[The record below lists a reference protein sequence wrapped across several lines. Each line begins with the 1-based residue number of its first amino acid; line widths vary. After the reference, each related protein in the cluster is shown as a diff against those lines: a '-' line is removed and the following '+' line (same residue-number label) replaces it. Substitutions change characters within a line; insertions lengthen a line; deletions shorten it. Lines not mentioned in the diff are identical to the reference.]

1 MAYNDITEAG
11 ALVFI
16 QVQSTFRNSSN
27 GCCVITTTG
36 GERLIADRRSDI
48 EAGSWVAVL
57 IRKSNALAIPGIIDL
72 APYYIDWFHKLDQQQ
87 VNGLASVML
96 KLHEG
101 TQSLAQWRQQLTQA
115 EHDALLS
122 SAFAALSGV
131 STVAGG
137 IAFIGDLL
145 GGGIPWA
152 TGLWTLGSGIACG
165 NSLGQLEAAA
175 KRGDLCVQQINR
187 TSLELIELGRQID
200 LPFCTPHHTPV
211 IQSACT
217 GLAQAFG
224 WKNKAIEATQ
234 AGLLSWIQAEP
245 RFTAS

>member
-16 QVQSTFRNSSN
+16 QVQSTFLNAKT
-27 GCCVITTTG
+27 GCCVITTTS
-36 GERLIADRRSDI
+36 GEKLIADRRSGI
-48 EAGSWVAVL
+48 QAGNWLAVL
-57 IRKSNALAIPGIIDL
+57 IRKSNALAIPGIVDL
-72 APYYIDWFHKLDQQQ
+72 APYYIDWCHNLDHQQ
-87 VNGLASVML
+87 VKGLANVML
-96 KLHEG
+96 RLYEG

-115 EHDALLS
+115 EHEALLS
-122 SAFAALSGV
+122 SAFAAISGV

-137 IAFIGDLL
+137 VAFIGDLL
-145 GGGIPWA
+145 SGGLPVA
-152 TGLWTLGSGIACG
+152 SGLWTAASGLAFGANLGH
-165 NSLGQLEAAA
+165 LEAAA

-187 TSLELIELGRQID
+187 TSLDLIQLGRQID

-224 WKNKAIEATQ
+224 WKNKTIEATQ
-234 AGLLSWIQAEP
+234 AGLLSWIQTEP
-245 RFTAS
+245 RFAS